1 MGMQTRIVVYAPNQ
15 AKAEEACGA
24 AFARIAEL
32 DSILSDYREDSE
44 LMRLCARSGTGT
56 VRVSTDLFRVLQ
68 RSQEI
73 AEATNG
79 AFDVTAGPV
88 IRVWRQA
95 RRTGK
100 LPSVTAINNARSRT
114 GWQSM
119 TLDMHRRTVRL
130 TKPGMQLDLGGI
142 AKGYACDEARRVLER
157 HGIRSALIEMGG
169 DLVLSGAPPGRSGWT
184 VEVPNAGTANGSAT
198 MTLRDCAVSSSG
210 DTEQFAVIGGRRY
223 SHVVDPR
230 TGHASTNRVQAT
242 VIARDGFTSDPLSTA
257 MTLLGQ
263 REREALL
270 GRYQGSRAYVRR
282 LEGMGE

>member
-1 MGMQTRIVVYAPNQ
+1 
-15 AKAEEACGA
+15 
-24 AFARIAEL
+24 
-32 DSILSDYREDSE
+32 
-44 LMRLCARSGTGT
+44 
-56 VRVSTDLFRVLQ
+56 
-68 RSQEI
+68 
-73 AEATNG
+73 
-79 AFDVTAGPV
+79 
-88 IRVWRQA
+88 
-95 RRTGK
+95 
-100 LPSVTAINNARSRT
+100 VTAINNARSRT